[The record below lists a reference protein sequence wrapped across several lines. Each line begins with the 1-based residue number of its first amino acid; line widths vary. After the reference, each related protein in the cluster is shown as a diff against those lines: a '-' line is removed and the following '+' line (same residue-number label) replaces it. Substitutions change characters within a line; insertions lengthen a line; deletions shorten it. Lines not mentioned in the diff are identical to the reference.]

1 MIIKHVISLCKR
13 DRRMTLYDDHSGAS
27 AAQWLGATDAV
38 YPLQHM
44 PQLDENNVFTVFDI
58 TSKQADKI
66 IFRREELP
74 KIVDF
79 RDVVECE
86 NALETADIEIG
97 FGGTLLLPLH
107 TSQGIRFIDKAYL
120 RPLADCDEDMLM
132 FYERTTADGDLYIA
146 AKVGM
151 ILAAIITPLDV
162 VNEKFVERLRVITK
176 DCTIALS
183 RKKVKEGFEQ

>member
-1 MIIKHVISLCKR
+1 
-13 DRRMTLYDDHSGAS
+13 
-27 AAQWLGATDAV
+27 
-38 YPLQHM
+38 M

-132 FYERTTADGDLYIA
+132 FHERTTADGDLYIA
-146 AKVGM
+146 VKVGM
-151 ILAAIITPLDV
+151 ILAAVIAPFDV
-162 VNEKFVERLRVITK
+162 VNENFTEKLQTITK
-176 DCTIALS
+176 DCTVALFS
-183 RKKVKEGFEQ
+183 KKVKENEP

>member
-13 DRRMTLYDDHSGAS
+13 DRRMTLYDDCGGKS
-27 AAQWLGATDAV
+27 AVQWLGTSGAI

-44 PQLDENNVFTVFDI
+44 PQLNENNIFTAFDI
-58 TSKQADKI
+58 TAKQADKI
-66 IFRREELP
+66 LFLRAALP
-74 KIVDF
+74 TTVDF
-79 RDVVECE
+79 RDVAECE

-132 FYERTTADGDLYIA
+132 FYERQTKDGELYIA
-146 AKVGM
+146 VKVGM
-151 ILAAIITPLDV
+151 ILAAVIVPFDV
-162 VNEKFVERLRVITK
+162 VNEKFVEKLREITK
-176 DCTIALS
+176 DCAITLS
-183 RKKVKEGFEQ
+183 HKKAKERFEQ

>member
-1 MIIKHVISLCKR
+1 
-13 DRRMTLYDDHSGAS
+13 
-27 AAQWLGATDAV
+27 
-38 YPLQHM
+38 
-44 PQLDENNVFTVFDI
+44 
-58 TSKQADKI
+58 
-66 IFRREELP
+66 
-74 KIVDF
+74 
-79 RDVVECE
+79 
-86 NALETADIEIG
+86 
-97 FGGTLLLPLH
+97 
-107 TSQGIRFIDKAYL
+107 
-120 RPLADCDEDMLM
+120 M

>member
-13 DRRMTLYDDHSGAS
+13 DRRMTLYDDYSGES
-27 AAQWLGATDAV
+27 AAQWLGASSAI

-176 DCTIALS
+176 DCTIALFS
-183 RKKVKEGFEQ
+183 KKVKENEP

>member
-1 MIIKHVISLCKR
+1 VQSIPCSICRSSTKTIFS
-13 DRRMTLYDDHSGAS
+13 
-27 AAQWLGATDAV
+27 
-38 YPLQHM
+38 
-44 PQLDENNVFTVFDI
+44 PQ
-58 TSKQADKI
+58 I

-97 FGGTLLLPLH
+97 FSGTLLLPLH

-132 FYERTTADGDLYIA
+132 FYERQTEDGDLYIA

-151 ILAAIITPLDV
+151 ILAATIAPFDV
-162 VNEKFVERLRVITK
+162 VNEKFVEKLREITK
-176 DCTIALS
+176 DCAITLS
-183 RKKVKEGFEQ
+183 HKNTKERFEQ

>member
-13 DRRMTLYDDHSGAS
+13 DRRITLYDDHSGKS
-27 AAQWLGATDAV
+27 AAQWLGASGAL

-44 PQLDENNVFTVFDI
+44 PQLDENNIFTAFDI
-58 TSKQADKI
+58 TAKQADKI

-97 FGGTLLLPLH
+97 FSGTLLLPLH

-132 FYERTTADGDLYIA
+132 FYERQTEDGDLYIA
-146 AKVGM
+146 VKVGM
-151 ILAAIITPLDV
+151 ILAATIAPFDV
-162 VNEKFVERLRVITK
+162 VNEKFVEKLQEITK
-176 DCTIALS
+176 DCAITLS
-183 RKKVKEGFEQ
+183 HKKTKEGFEQ

>member
-13 DRRMTLYDDHSGAS
+13 DRRMMLYDDHSGAS
-27 AAQWLGATDAV
+27 AVQWLGATGAV

-44 PQLDENNVFTVFDI
+44 PQLDENNILAVFDI

-66 IFRREELP
+66 IFLRAALP
-74 KIVDF
+74 ETVDF
-79 RDVVECE
+79 RDLVECE
-86 NALETADIEIG
+86 NVLETADIEIG

-120 RPLADCDEDMLM
+120 RPLADCDADMLM
-132 FYERTTADGDLYIA
+132 FYERTTTDGELYIA
-146 AKVGM
+146 VKVGM
-151 ILAAIITPLDV
+151 ILAAVITPLDV

-183 RKKVKEGFEQ
+183 RKKVKEDFEQ

>member
-13 DRRMTLYDDHSGAS
+13 DRRMMLYDDHSGAS
-27 AAQWLGATDAV
+27 AVQWLGATGAV

-44 PQLDENNVFTVFDI
+44 PQLDENNILAVFDI
-58 TSKQADKI
+58 TSKLADKI

-79 RDVVECE
+79 RDVAECE

-151 ILAAIITPLDV
+151 ILAAVITPLDV
-162 VNEKFVERLRVITK
+162 VNENFTEKLQTITK
-176 DCTIALS
+176 DCTVALFS
-183 RKKVKEGFEQ
+183 KKVKENEP